1 MKGSAQRE
9 RWRRLGELLAA
20 TLEREPADRDAFL
33 DDACGGDAAL
43 RREVASLMKAHS
55 RPGAVD
61 RLAEDV
67 APLTERLRKPAPSLA
82 GRSVGRYQVHERM
95 GGGGMGVV
103 YRATD
108 TRAGATVAFKVLK
121 PSLDGDATA
130 PARFRLEARAV
141 SALDHPNIC
150 TVHEI
155 GETDDGRLFIAM
167 PLYEGE
173 TLNLR
178 IARGPVPTAEAVA
191 IAVQMARALANV
203 HAQGII
209 HRDIKPSNVM
219 VMGDGLVKLL
229 DFGIAKLAGLTL
241 TNSLAGP
248 LGTIGYMSPE
258 QLRGD
263 PVDHRTDI
271 WSLGVVLYEM
281 LAGHRPFRGAAGVVV
296 NAIVHGDPEPLIRL
310 RPDIPDSVSRVANS
324 ALLKLPDA
332 RCASAEEFA
341 GALLAAQP

>member
-1 MKGSAQRE
+1 VTADDRWQRVE
-9 RWRRLGELLAA
+9 EVLSGA
-20 TLEREPADRDAFL
+20 LERQPAERPAFL
-33 DDACGGDAAL
+33 DAQCCGDEAL
-43 RREVASLMKAHS
+43 RQEVGSLLEAHE
-55 RPGAVD
+55 RPGALD
-61 RLAEDV
+61 RLAPHV
-67 APLTERLRKPAPSLA
+67 TPLVVRLRDSVEPDA
-82 GRSVGRYQVHERM
+82 GETVGHYRLLERI

-103 YRATD
+103 YRARDSRSDGIVALKLMQQRFTED
-108 TRAGATVAFKVLK
+108 T
-121 PSLDGDATA
+121 TA
-130 PARFRLEARAV
+130 VKRFQLEASLIAK
-141 SALDHPNIC
+141 LDHPNVC
-150 TVHEI
+150 TVNEV
-155 GETDDGRLFIAM
+155 GETDGRLYFSM
-167 PLYEGE
+167 PLYEGA
-173 TLNLR
+173 TLRQR
-178 IARGPVPTAEAVA
+178 ITPGPLPVEDVLDIATQVARGL
-191 IAVQMARALANV
+191 ARA
-203 HAQGII
+203 HADGIV
-209 HRDIKPSNVM
+209 HRDIKPSNVFLCA
-219 VMGDGLVKLL
+219 DGRVKLL